1 MSLICR
7 ARIIKGA
14 VFPLPPSLHPLTL
27 QFMEL
32 MGVGKILYNPAYFT
46 FICYMYVID
55 SAGFPGRSIY
65 VDRSD
70 FYGLSPEVEQKG
82 RKNIIS

>member
-1 MSLICR
+1 
-7 ARIIKGA
+7 
-14 VFPLPPSLHPLTL
+14 
-27 QFMEL
+27 
-32 MGVGKILYNPAYFT
+32 
-46 FICYMYVID
+46 MYVID

>member
-1 MSLICR
+1 
-7 ARIIKGA
+7 
-14 VFPLPPSLHPLTL
+14 
-27 QFMEL
+27 
-32 MGVGKILYNPAYFT
+32 
-46 FICYMYVID
+46 MYVID

-82 RKNIIS
+82 RKNIISWPRLQLCDNAAPPDIWCFWGPDNDGLIIYYIVLVR